1 MAFRRRARPGRGRQF
16 DLSLGGRFGQGGGA
30 ARNGSFESQDMQ
42 ASAAGRAPG
51 RREFVLLIAA
61 LMASNAFG
69 IDSMLPALPAIGETL
84 DVAEENKR
92 QLVITFYMLGFGVAQ
107 LAYGP
112 LADRFGR
119 KKLLAGCMLAYS
131 AFALLSAVAGSFALL
146 LAARTLHGVAAAGSR
161 VLVVAVVR
169 DRFQGSAMA
178 QVMSTAMI
186 IFMIVPVLAPSI
198 GQLLLALGSWRFIFL
213 ALAAYGLLLGF
224 WATLRLPETLADA
237 HRRPLSARHFGAAV
251 KETLTNRISAGNT
264 LAMTLIF
271 GSLLGMLNSIQQI
284 VYDVFHRP
292 AWLGLI
298 FACIAGPMAI
308 SAWTNARLVM
318 RFGSRRMLLTALTAF
333 TGVAALHLAWILG
346 VGETIWSFVALQAL
360 TMTCFGMVG
369 ANAGALAMEPLGH
382 IAGTASALQGL
393 LSTVGGALIGLVI
406 GQSFNGT
413 TMPLVAGFAI
423 CGALGL
429 AVAAWANAGLPAH
442 AGNEPAEPSEAPL
455 A

>member
-1 MAFRRRARPGRGRQF
+1 
-16 DLSLGGRFGQGGGA
+16 
-30 ARNGSFESQDMQ
+30 MQ
-42 ASAAGRAPG
+42 ASAAGRVPG

-69 IDSMLPALPAIGETL
+69 IDAMLPALPAIGEAL
-84 DVAEENKR
+84 DVADENRR

-119 KKLLAGCMLAYS
+119 KRLLAGCMLAY
-131 AFALLSAVAGSFALL
+131 AGFALLCAVAGSFTLL
-146 LAARTLHGVAAAGSR
+146 LAARMLHGMAAAGSR

-178 QVMSTAMI
+178 QIMSSAMI

-198 GQLLLALGSWRFIFL
+198 GQLLLAIGNWRFIFV
-213 ALAAYGLLLGF
+213 ALAAYGLILGF
-224 WATLRLPETLADA
+224 WATLRLPETLAA
-237 HRRPLSARHFGAAV
+237 EHRRPLSARHFGAAA
-251 KETLTNRISAGNT
+251 KETLTNRLSAGNT
-264 LAMTLIF
+264 LAVTLVF
-271 GSLLGMLNSIQQI
+271 GALIGMLNSIQQI
-284 VYDVFHRP
+284 VHDVFHQP
-292 AWLGLI
+292 GLLGLI

-308 SAWTNARLVM
+308 SAWLNSRLVM

-333 TGVAALHLAWILG
+333 AACAILHLALILT
-346 VGETIWSFVALQAL
+346 VGETLWSFVALQAL
-360 TMTCFGMVG
+360 TMACFGLVG
-369 ANAGALAMEPLGH
+369 SNAGALAMEPLGH

-393 LSTVGGALIGLVI
+393 LSTIGGALIGLVI

-413 TMPLVAGFAI
+413 TMPLVAGFAL

-442 AGNEPAEPSEAPL
+442 GRNEPVEPSEAPL